1 MSEIVLRAVD
11 RSALERALDRCKQWA
26 AQHQAEVGVA
36 EIALGAAIVSWG
48 VINGQ
53 IVLGQDLAGS
63 QLADI
68 GGLTG
73 LGVGAAGSAALAMT
87 LLKGVFVGGVG
98 MVAGVTCVPALVII
112 GGGAAILG
120 SFGYVLGDKVDAL
133 LNAPSGFGDLLL
145 DGAAVAVGVALIID
159 GARRVVNDERVLS
172 SASRFREGVIS
183 LVPQVS
189 EAVAATW
196 EDLQDLVTE
205 AARSPSAYATSGATA
220 LAGAAIGSSIAAGS
234 VTVLGSSGLGAAAL
248 SLGLVSAPVWPVVA
262 CGAAGLTLGL
272 AAWKGVQYLRD
283 RDHSFGHTAD
293 EPKTLPPLSD

>member
-1 MSEIVLRAVD
+1 MSKIVLRAAD
-11 RSALERALDRCKQWA
+11 RSALERAINRCKEWA
-26 AQHQAEVGVA
+26 IQHQAEVGVA

-48 VINGQ
+48 VMNGQ
-53 IVLGQDLAGS
+53 VVLGRDLAGS

-73 LGVGAAGSAALAMT
+73 LGIGAAGSAVLAMT

-98 MVAGVTCVPALVII
+98 LVAGVTCIPAMAIV
-112 GGGAAILG
+112 GGGATILG
-120 SFGYVLGDKVDAL
+120 SFGYVLGGKVDAL
-133 LNAPSGFGDLLL
+133 LKSSNGFNDLLL
-145 DGAAVAVGVALIID
+145 DGTIVAVGVALILD
-159 GARRVVNDERVLS
+159 GARRVIQDERVLS
-172 SASRFREGVIS
+172 SASKFREGVIS
-183 LVPQVS
+183 LVPQTS
-189 EAVAATW
+189 EVVVATW
-196 EDLQDLVTE
+196 EDLQDLVKG
-205 AARSPSAYATSGATA
+205 AARSPSAYAVSGATA

-283 RDHSFGHTAD
+283 RDHSFAPTSD
-293 EPKTLPPLSD
+293 ELKTLPPHND

>member
-68 GGLTG
+68 SGLTG
-73 LGVGAAGSAALAMT
+73 LGVGAVGSAALAMT

-133 LNAPSGFGDLLL
+133 LNAPNGFGDLLL
-145 DGAAVAVGVALIID
+145 DGAAVSVGVALIID
-159 GARRVVNDERVLS
+159 GARRVVNDERVLA

-183 LVPQVS
+183 LAPQAS

-196 EDLQDLVTE
+196 EDLQDLVKQVAE
-205 AARSPSAYATSGATA
+205 SPSAYATGGATA

-248 SLGLVSAPVWPVVA
+248 SLGLVSAPVWPIIA
-262 CGAAGLTLGL
+262 GGAAGLTLGL
-272 AAWKGVQYLRD
+272 AAWKGIQHFRD
-283 RDHSFGHTAD
+283 RDNSSEPAAD
-293 EPKTLPPLSD
+293 EPKALPPLV